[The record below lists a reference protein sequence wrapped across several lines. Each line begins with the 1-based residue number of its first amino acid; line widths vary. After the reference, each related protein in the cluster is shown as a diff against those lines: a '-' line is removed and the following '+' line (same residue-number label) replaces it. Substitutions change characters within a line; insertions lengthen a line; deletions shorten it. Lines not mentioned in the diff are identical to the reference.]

1 VRRCLAKVGRAFY
14 TDTTVCL
21 FITATLPAE
30 ARWERVEPVLAR
42 HALRWKALEN
52 TSLKEALAGD
62 HYYLTTRGHCDCDTA
77 LGSLGGRI
85 SGPRRQTV
93 AGAAGRDPEVAKLRK
108 RGWGEA
114 KIRRWLEQ
122 RAQAAANWTRAEAVR
137 AETRGTEIREAGGTG
152 EAQRWLETI
161 RELLGGD
168 GEGGRAGEGG
178 ARVKHVGL
186 LLHQYG
192 GGLQNERITL
202 ARSETVSAAALELQT
217 LLELQTDVL
226 YRFTR

>member
-1 VRRCLAKVGRAFY
+1 M
-14 TDTTVCL
+14 
-21 FITATLPAE
+21 FITATLPAA

-42 HALRWKALEN
+42 HAFSWKTLEN
-52 TSLKEALAGD
+52 ASLKEALAGD
-62 HYYLTTRGHCDCDTA
+62 HYYLTTRSHCDCDSA

-85 SGPRRQTV
+85 TGPRRQSA

-122 RAQAAANWTRAEAVR
+122 RAQAAASWSRAEAAR
-137 AETRGTEIREAGGTG
+137 AEALGTAVREAGGSG
-152 EAQRWLETI
+152 EAQRWLGAI
-161 RELLGGD
+161 RELV
-168 GEGGRAGEGG
+168 G
-178 ARVKHVGL
+178 AADELRGAAPVKHVGL

-192 GGLQNERITL
+192 GGLRTERITL
-202 ARSETVSAAALELQT
+202 ARSETSSAATLEVQG
-217 LLELQTDVL
+217 LLELEEDVL